1 MYALVDCNNFY
12 VSCERVFRPDLR
24 DKPVLVL
31 SNNDGCVVALSNECK
46 KFGINRGVP
55 LFQIKEIVQNYK
67 IAVFSSNY
75 TLYGDMSNR
84 VMQVLSE
91 MSPDLEIYSIDEAF
105 LDLSE
110 FDNKELDGYARHI
123 SCVVK
128 KYTGIPVGIGVAP
141 TKTLAKIAGRF
152 AKKYPGYKGICV
164 IDNDEKRIKAL
175 KLTDISDVWGIGRRN
190 VMKLKALGVMT
201 AYDLTQRSKSWIQN
215 KLTIAGVRMWLELQG
230 KPCIMRENTGA
241 RKSICTS
248 RTFGEMVSSFDELS
262 ESVAYFASKGA
273 SKLRKQHSV
282 SAMITVFVYTNRFR
296 TDLPQYTNSQT
307 IKLVTP
313 ISDSIQIIET
323 ALKALR
329 MIFREGYLY
338 KKSGVIL
345 QNISSNDAVQLSF
358 LNKKDMKKLNRI
370 SQVMDEINRKNG
382 DDTVHLAAQRIS
394 KTQRIDSDNL
404 VKWRL
409 KENYKSAR
417 FTTNLKEIIK
427 VNAK

>member
-46 KFGINRGVP
+46 QLGIHRGVP
-55 LFQIKEIVQNYK
+55 LYQIQEMIKQHD

-84 VMQVLSE
+84 VMQLLTD
-91 MSPDLEIYSIDEAF
+91 MSPDIEIYSIDEAF
-105 LDLSE
+105 LDLSG
-110 FDNKELDGYARHI
+110 FDLIDLESYARQL
-123 SCVVK
+123 SRVVVK
-128 KYTGIPVGIGVAP
+128 STGIAVGIGVAP
-141 TKTLAKIAGRF
+141 TKTLAKIAGHF
-152 AKKYPGYKGICV
+152 AKKYPGYKGTCV
-164 IDNDEKRIKAL
+164 IDNDEKRLKAL

-190 VMKLKALGVMT
+190 VTKLKALGIMT
-201 AYDLTQRSKSWIQN
+201 AYDLTLRSKSWIQS
-215 KLTIAGVRMWLELQG
+215 KLTIVGVRLWLELKG
-230 KPCIMRENTGA
+230 TPCIEREDSRA

-248 RTFGEMVSSFDELS
+248 RSFGEMVSTYDELA
-262 ESVAYFASKGA
+262 ESVAYFASRGA

-282 SAMITVFVYTNRFR
+282 ASMITVFIYTNRFR
-296 TDLPQYTNSQT
+296 EDLPQYTTSQSL
-307 IKLVTP
+307 KLSSPV
-313 ISDSIQIIET
+313 SDSVQIVEA
-323 ALKALR
+323 ALQALR

-345 QNISSNDAVQLSF
+345 QNISSDEAIQLSLF
-358 LNKKDMKKLNRI
+358 NQKDTKKLNKI

-382 DDTVHLAAQRIS
+382 DDTVHLAVQKMDRNTNTANEQA
-394 KTQRIDSDNL
+394 

-409 KENYKSAR
+409 KEDYKSAR
-417 FTTNLKEIIK
+417 FTTNLKEIIQ